1 MPLNFSTPGCA
12 AARLLLEPRLS
23 LQGDFHIS
31 SSGETF
37 RKSVDIAISYS
48 PEGALLRLRPTP
60 VGNPKEPINPILTK
74 MSMLKRII
82 MTLMKLK
89 HPMVAPGRQTCGN

>member
-1 MPLNFSTPGCA
+1 MA
-12 AARLLLEPRLS
+12 VRLLLGPRLS
-23 LQGDFHIS
+23 LRGDFHIS

-37 RKSVDIAISYS
+37 RKNMDIAISYS
-48 PEGALLRLRPTP
+48 PVGALLRLRPTP
-60 VGNPKEPINPILTK
+60 VGNPKEPITSILTK
-74 MSMLKRII
+74 MSILKRII